1 MRFASL
7 GSGSRGNATLVA
19 SGRTT
24 LLIDCGFSMREVC
37 LRLESLDQE
46 PAAISA
52 VLVTHEHADHVQGIG
67 ALARKYRLPVWATTG
82 TLAAAAKSLGG
93 LPDARTFTSHEQL
106 RIGDIDIEPITVPH
120 DAREPSQFVFH
131 HAGLRLGLLT
141 DTGRITPHILTLLGA
156 CDALLLEFNHDPGM
170 LARSEYPASLKQRIS
185 GPLGHLSN
193 QQAVELLR
201 QLDTSALQYFMA
213 MHLSE
218 KNNAPGKVRE
228 LAAEVLARP
237 QEWVDIARQDG
248 VSAWREL
255 RGQDGRGT

>member
-19 SGRTT
+19 SRRTT

-37 LRLESLDQE
+37 LRLESLEQE

-52 VLVTHEHADHVQGIG
+52 VLITHEHADHVQGIG
-67 ALARKYRLPVWATTG
+67 ALARKYRLPVWATSG
-82 TLAAAAKSLGG
+82 TLAAAAKSLGD
-93 LPDARTFTSHEQL
+93 LPHSQAFTSHEQL
-106 RIGDIDIEPITVPH
+106 CIGDIDIEPITVPH

-141 DTGRITPHILTLLGA
+141 DTGRITPHILTQLAA
-156 CDALLLEFNHDPGM
+156 CDALLLEFNHDPDL

-193 QQAVELLR
+193 TQAVELLR
-201 QLDTSALQYFMA
+201 LLDTTALQYFMA

-218 KNNAPGKVRE
+218 KNNSPEQVRQ
-228 LAAEVLARP
+228 LAAEALDQVP
-237 QEWVDIARQDG
+237 EWVDIACQDG
-248 VSAWREL
+248 VSGWREL
-255 RGQDGRGT
+255 RGR